1 MGYGT
6 IARRVGV
13 GKGEVVNWLTGRYDP
28 LRRHVL
34 PIVGPHLAYGIGAWI
49 GDGTLVLY
57 KKRWKHFTRLI
68 VKDVDFA
75 QAFAESLAIS
85 LGRQKPLH
93 LSRRKDGRYSV
104 YANNRMLYDF
114 LLASRACPDLLKPII
129 GSYPGYFLGGF
140 WDAEGSIGLSK
151 SILSIHA
158 VNTRKEIVSLVLF
171 TLDRLNIH
179 YTLHSRMKERL
190 VKFSK
195 GGKAYHRRHPLLYKI
210 YVRSC
215 CHLKFQQN
223 VIMKIGR
230 KYERLTIAREGMV
243 KKRCTTASGPQL
255 GWKLVGPAGF
265 EPATS
270 LLPFTVALAGPSRVS

>member
-57 KKRWKHFTRLI
+57 KKRWKHYTRLI

-75 QAFAESLAIS
+75 QAFAESMAIT
-85 LGRQKPLH
+85 LRRQKPLH

-129 GSYPGYFLGGF
+129 GSYPGWFLGGF
-140 WDAEGSIGLSK
+140 WDAEGAISITGSNPK
-151 SILSIHA
+151 IRA
-158 VNTRKEIVSLVLF
+158 FNTRKEVVELVTLA
-171 TLDRLNIH
+171 LDRLAIH
-179 YTLHSRMKERL
+179 YTLNSWKKAGILIGPRN
-190 VKFSK
+190 
-195 GGKAYHRRHPLLYKI
+195 GKVYHRKYHVLHVI
-210 YVRSC
+210 YVRNC
-215 CHLKFQQN
+215 CRQRFERS
-223 VIMKIGR
+223 VDMKIKR
-230 KYERLTIAREGMV
+230 KAERLHTVGRIA
-243 KKRCTTASGPQL
+243 K
-255 GWKLVGPAGF
+255 
-265 EPATS
+265 
-270 LLPFTVALAGPSRVS
+270 RVSKYCPTLNPVSIDQIGGAGRI